1 MMTPYLWR
9 LCLLSL
15 ASAFA
20 VQLGVGLLLR
30 LFAGKLVGWAE
41 RFHPARAAAVMLAM
55 RWLPGLL
62 GVFVA
67 GILCVPSYLRLEQVE
82 GEEEMGFL
90 CLGLATLAL
99 LSYLLPLT
107 RTVLSVLRSERRL
120 RTLLIGAERDA
131 DDVSIIRQTSP
142 AMALVGL
149 FKSRVVV
156 SREVLGVLTRDQ
168 MDAALEHE
176 RAHSTSGDNYKR
188 LVLEFAPIDGSS
200 RKFRA
205 AWARFTEWA
214 ADDRS
219 TGGDSAKS
227 VALASALVSVA
238 RLKLP
243 PCAVVIPHAS
253 LLVSDESDL
262 RLRVERLLEPKKVAA
277 REFPAL
283 LVCTTGAALVAS
295 FVAVAQQ
302 PAVNAFVH
310 EVLEA
315 LVG

>member
-1 MMTPYLWR
+1 
-9 LCLLSL
+9 LLSL

-20 VQLGVGLLLR
+20 VQLVAGLVLR
-30 LFAGKLVGWAE
+30 LFASKLIAWAE
-41 RFHPARAAAVMLAM
+41 RFDPARAAAVMLAM

-67 GILCVPSYLRLEQVE
+67 GFLCVPSYLRLEEVE
-82 GEEEMGFL
+82 GDEEMGFL
-90 CLGLATLAL
+90 CLGLAALAV
-99 LSYLLPLT
+99 LSYLIPVM
-107 RTVLSVLRSERRL
+107 RTTISVLRSERRL
-120 RTLLIGAERDA
+120 RTLLMGAEQESN
-131 DDVSIIRQTSP
+131 DVSIIRQTSP

-156 SREVLGVLTRDQ
+156 SREVMGLLTRDQ

-176 RAHSTSGDNYKR
+176 RAHSNSGDNYKR
-188 LVLEFAPIDGSS
+188 LVLQCAPIDGSS
-200 RKFRA
+200 RKLRG

-214 ADDRS
+214 ADDQS

-243 PCAVVIPHAS
+243 PCAVVTPHAS
-253 LLVSDESDL
+253 LLVADESDL
-262 RLRVERLLEPKKVAA
+262 RLRVERLLEPKKVGV
-277 REFPAL
+277 RKFPAL
-283 LVCTTGAALVAS
+283 LVCTTGAALAMF